1 MTASTALLVTCF
13 ALGQQGL
20 IAFITGPTQEEYR
33 LSVLDL
39 GEERAVLPLG
49 QGKWDAF
56 PRWSPDGRRI
66 AYQSRREDGTGIRIA
81 EPLQERDEGL
91 QHQFPLNARP
101 AWSPDGAKLAYTA
114 GDNEDPL
121 QRIVVQSLE
130 NGLETIW
137 GGEQRGF
144 IAPVWLATTDLMK
157 AMNPEDQDTAEALGL
172 LQMKEEAE
180 KEGVIAVVGVSG
192 APPKVTTDLF
202 AVTRSMAVPLLALL
216 SPEGGR
222 YVKYQVTP
230 DHKARQIAYESNEG
244 GDREVFV
251 LGRRGI
257 INVSNHHAADW
268 NPVWSPGDDWMAFES
283 FRGGRRGIYRL
294 LASTGNT
301 SPVFTGEDFDCWAPD
316 WSPDGEWIV
325 CVSDMTGT
333 PQLYVVRPDG
343 SELKQITRGEA
354 PALAPAWQP
363 KVKESRE

>member
-1 MTASTALLVTCF
+1 MTASTALLVACF

-33 LSVLDL
+33 LTVLNLDDGRL
-39 GEERAVLPLG
+39 SSPGA
-49 QGKWDAF
+49 GKGDAF

-81 EPLQERDEGL
+81 EPLDGQDKGL
-91 QHQFPLNARP
+91 EHRFPINDKP
-101 AWSPDGAKLAYTA
+101 SWSPDGGKLAYTS
-114 GDNEDPL
+114 GSGEDPL
-121 QRIVVQSLE
+121 QCIVVQTLDTGQE
-130 NGLETIW
+130 DIW

-144 IAPVWLATTDLMK
+144 LDPVWLSTTDLMK

-172 LQMKEEAE
+172 LQMKQEAE
-180 KEGVIAVVGVSG
+180 EGGVITAVGISG
-192 APPKVTTDLF
+192 APPRLTTDLF
-202 AVTRSMAVPLLALL
+202 AVTRSMSVPLLALL
-216 SPEGGR
+216 SPDGGR
-222 YVKYQVTP
+222 YVKYRVTP
-230 DHKARQIAYESNEG
+230 DHKAHQIAYESNEG

-268 NPVWSPGDDWMAFES
+268 NPVWSPDDDWMAFES

-301 SPVFTGEDFDCWAPD
+301 SPVFTGENFDCWAPD